1 MQILIMGLQ
10 ILTPSCAIV
19 WISQYENCQ
28 FRFSK
33 AGNPFWS
40 VMPAFFFFY
49 YWCIQSSCYGLL
61 ICCFIIHSIFFSA
74 GPFTFQC
81 TLHKNGTIWFAYQ
94 TVIAF
99 HHVLLITWKYWDG
112 PSVATPIS
120 SLILLPLPLSVHSC
134 HLCLNPFTLL
144 KLSVFSHPIILGL
157 SHSDFSVPILSFTL
171 ILLPPVHLLTTLP
184 PYFHGSSPHDQW
196 YEVITLPSVLLF
208 PPTPPYTTTSLS
220 SNLPPCFTAH
230 PPLYSCRHTCSC
242 TRKLLICGGVDDF
255 WYQ

>member
-1 MQILIMGLQ
+1 MGLQ

-33 AGNPFWS
+33 AGNLFWS
-40 VMPAFFFFY
+40 VMQAFFF
-49 YWCIQSSCYGLL
+49 LL
-61 ICCFIIHSIFFSA
+61 LMHSIILLWLAYMLLYNTFHFFSA

-94 TVIAF
+94 AVIAF
-99 HHVLLITWKYWDG
+99 HPVLLITWKYWDG

-120 SLILLPLPLSVHSC
+120 SLILLPLPLSVHSF
-134 HLCLNPFTLL
+134 HLCLNPFTLS

-184 PYFHGSSPHDQW
+184 PFFHGSSPM
-196 YEVITLPSVLLF
+196 TSGMKSLLSHQSYSF
-208 PPTPPYTTTSLS
+208 HQHLLTPP
-220 SNLPPCFTAH
+220 LPFH
-230 PPLYSCRHTCSC
+230 
-242 TRKLLICGGVDDF
+242 LICHPASLHIPLSTLVDIHVVV
-255 WYQ
+255 

>member
-40 VMPAFFFFY
+40 VMQAFFFIIDAFNHPVMA
-49 YWCIQSSCYGLL
+49 
-61 ICCFIIHSIFFSA
+61 CCFIIHSIFFFSA

-94 TVIAF
+94 AVIAF
-99 HHVLLITWKYWDG
+99 HPVLLITWKYWDG
-112 PSVATPIS
+112 PSVSTPIS
-120 SLILLPLPLSVHSC
+120 SLILLPLPLSVHSF
-134 HLCLNPFTLL
+134 HLCLNPFTLS

-184 PYFHGSSPHDQW
+184 PFFHGSSPM
-196 YEVITLPSVLLF
+196 TSGMKSLLSHQSYSF
-208 PPTPPYTTTSLS
+208 RQHLLTPP
-220 SNLPPCFTAH
+220 LPFH
-230 PPLYSCRHTCSC
+230 
-242 TRKLLICGGVDDF
+242 LICHPASLHVPLSTLVDIHVVV
-255 WYQ
+255 

>member
-1 MQILIMGLQ
+1 MGLQ

-40 VMPAFFFFY
+40 VMQAFFF
-49 YWCIQSSCYGLL
+49 LL
-61 ICCFIIHSIFFSA
+61 LMHSIILLWLAYMLLYNTFYFFFSA

-94 TVIAF
+94 AVIAF

-120 SLILLPLPLSVHSC
+120 SLILLPLPLSVRSC

-184 PYFHGSSPHDQW
+184 PFFHGSSPM
-196 YEVITLPSVLLF
+196 TSGMKSLLSHQSYSF
-208 PPTPPYTTTSLS
+208 LQYLITPP
-220 SNLPPCFTAH
+220 LPFH
-230 PPLYSCRHTCSC
+230 
-242 TRKLLICGGVDDF
+242 LICHPASLHIPFSTLVDIHVVV
-255 WYQ
+255 

>member
-1 MQILIMGLQ
+1 MGLQ

-33 AGNPFWS
+33 AGNLFWS
-40 VMPAFFFFY
+40 VMQAFFF
-49 YWCIQSSCYGLL
+49 LL
-61 ICCFIIHSIFFSA
+61 LMHSIILLWLAYMLLYNTFHFFSA

-94 TVIAF
+94 AVIAF

-120 SLILLPLPLSVHSC
+120 SLILLPLPLSVHSF

-184 PYFHGSSPHDQW
+184 PFFHGSSPM
-196 YEVITLPSVLLF
+196 TSGMKSLLSHQSYSF
-208 PPTPPYTTTSLS
+208 RQHLLTPP
-220 SNLPPCFTAH
+220 LPFH
-230 PPLYSCRHTCSC
+230 
-242 TRKLLICGGVDDF
+242 LICHPASLHIPLSTLVDIHVVV
-255 WYQ
+255 

>member
-33 AGNPFWS
+33 AGNLFWS
-40 VMPAFFFFY
+40 VMQAFFF
-49 YWCIQSSCYGLL
+49 LL
-61 ICCFIIHSIFFSA
+61 LMHSIILLWLAYMLLYNTFHFFSA

-94 TVIAF
+94 AVIAF

-120 SLILLPLPLSVHSC
+120 SLILLPLPLSVHSF

-184 PYFHGSSPHDQW
+184 PFFHGSSPM
-196 YEVITLPSVLLF
+196 TSGMKSLLSHQSYSF
-208 PPTPPYTTTSLS
+208 HQHLLTPP
-220 SNLPPCFTAH
+220 LPFH
-230 PPLYSCRHTCSC
+230 
-242 TRKLLICGGVDDF
+242 LICHPASLHIPLSTLVDIHVVV
-255 WYQ
+255 

>member
-1 MQILIMGLQ
+1 MGLQ

-33 AGNPFWS
+33 AGNLFWS
-40 VMPAFFFFY
+40 VMQAFFF
-49 YWCIQSSCYGLL
+49 LL
-61 ICCFIIHSIFFSA
+61 LMHSIILLWLAYMLLYNTFHFFSA

-94 TVIAF
+94 AVIAF
-99 HHVLLITWKYWDG
+99 HPVLLITWKYWDG

-120 SLILLPLPLSVHSC
+120 SLILLPLPLSVHSF

-184 PYFHGSSPHDQW
+184 PFFHGSSPM
-196 YEVITLPSVLLF
+196 TSGMKSLLSHQSYSF
-208 PPTPPYTTTSLS
+208 HQHLLTPP
-220 SNLPPCFTAH
+220 LPFH
-230 PPLYSCRHTCSC
+230 
-242 TRKLLICGGVDDF
+242 LICHPASLHIPLSTLVDIHVVV
-255 WYQ
+255 

>member
-1 MQILIMGLQ
+1 MGLQ

-33 AGNPFWS
+33 AGNLFWS
-40 VMPAFFFFY
+40 VMQAFFF
-49 YWCIQSSCYGLL
+49 LL
-61 ICCFIIHSIFFSA
+61 LMHSIILLWLAYMLLYNTFHFFSA

-94 TVIAF
+94 AVIAF

-120 SLILLPLPLSVHSC
+120 SLILLPLPLSVHSF

-184 PYFHGSSPHDQW
+184 PFFHGSSPM
-196 YEVITLPSVLLF
+196 TSGMKSLLSHQSYSF
-208 PPTPPYTTTSLS
+208 HQHLLTPP
-220 SNLPPCFTAH
+220 LPFH
-230 PPLYSCRHTCSC
+230 
-242 TRKLLICGGVDDF
+242 LICHPASLHIPLSTLVDIHVVV
-255 WYQ
+255 

>member
-33 AGNPFWS
+33 AGNLFWS
-40 VMPAFFFFY
+40 VMQAFFF
-49 YWCIQSSCYGLL
+49 LL
-61 ICCFIIHSIFFSA
+61 LMHSIILLWLAYMLLYNTFHFFSA

-94 TVIAF
+94 AVIAF
-99 HHVLLITWKYWDG
+99 HPVLLITWKYWDG

-120 SLILLPLPLSVHSC
+120 SLILLPLPLSVHSF

-184 PYFHGSSPHDQW
+184 PFFHGSSPM
-196 YEVITLPSVLLF
+196 TSGMKSLLSHQSYSF
-208 PPTPPYTTTSLS
+208 HQHLLTPP
-220 SNLPPCFTAH
+220 LPFH
-230 PPLYSCRHTCSC
+230 
-242 TRKLLICGGVDDF
+242 LICHPASLHIPLSTLVDIHVVV
-255 WYQ
+255 

>member
-33 AGNPFWS
+33 AGNLFWS
-40 VMPAFFFFY
+40 VMQAFFF
-49 YWCIQSSCYGLL
+49 LL
-61 ICCFIIHSIFFSA
+61 LMHSIILLWLAYMLLYNTFHFFSA

-94 TVIAF
+94 AVIAF

-120 SLILLPLPLSVHSC
+120 SLILLPLPLSVHSF

-184 PYFHGSSPHDQW
+184 PFFHGSSPM
-196 YEVITLPSVLLF
+196 TSGMKSLLSHQSYSF
-208 PPTPPYTTTSLS
+208 RQHLLTPP
-220 SNLPPCFTAH
+220 LPFH
-230 PPLYSCRHTCSC
+230 
-242 TRKLLICGGVDDF
+242 LICHPASLHIPLSTLVDIHVVV
-255 WYQ
+255 

>member
-19 WISQYENCQ
+19 WISQNENCQ

-40 VMPAFFFFY
+40 VMQAFFFY

-94 TVIAF
+94 AVIAF

-184 PYFHGSSPHDQW
+184 PFFHGSSPM
-196 YEVITLPSVLLF
+196 TSGMKSLLSHQSYSF
-208 PPTPPYTTTSLS
+208 LQYLITPP
-220 SNLPPCFTAH
+220 LPFH
-230 PPLYSCRHTCSC
+230 
-242 TRKLLICGGVDDF
+242 LICHPASLHIPFSTLVDIHVVV
-255 WYQ
+255 

>member
-1 MQILIMGLQ
+1 MKIVSLDFQKLV
-10 ILTPSCAIV
+10 TPSDLLC
-19 WISQYENCQ
+19 
-28 FRFSK
+28 RH
-33 AGNPFWS
+33 
-40 VMPAFFFFY
+40 FFF
-49 YWCIQSSCYGLL
+49 LL
-61 ICCFIIHSIFFSA
+61 LMHSIILLWLAYMLLYNTFHFFSA

-94 TVIAF
+94 AVIAF

-120 SLILLPLPLSVHSC
+120 SLILLPLPLSVHSF

-184 PYFHGSSPHDQW
+184 PFFHGSSPM
-196 YEVITLPSVLLF
+196 TSGMKSLLSHQSYSF
-208 PPTPPYTTTSLS
+208 RQHLLTPP
-220 SNLPPCFTAH
+220 LPFH
-230 PPLYSCRHTCSC
+230 
-242 TRKLLICGGVDDF
+242 LICHPASLHIPLSTLVDIHVVV
-255 WYQ
+255 

>member
-19 WISQYENCQ
+19 WISQNENCQ
-28 FRFSK
+28 CRFSK

-40 VMPAFFFFY
+40 VMQAFFF
-49 YWCIQSSCYGLL
+49 LL
-61 ICCFIIHSIFFSA
+61 LMHSIILLWLAYMLLYNIFLFFFSA

-94 TVIAF
+94 AVIAF
-99 HHVLLITWKYWDG
+99 HPVLLITWKYWDG

-134 HLCLNPFTLL
+134 HLCLNPFTLV

-184 PYFHGSSPHDQW
+184 PFFYASSPHDQW
-196 YEVITLPSVLLF
+196 YEVLTLPSVLLF

-242 TRKLLICGGVDDF
+242 IRKLLTCGGVDDF

>member
-1 MQILIMGLQ
+1 MKIVSLDFQKLV
-10 ILTPSCAIV
+10 TPSDLLC
-19 WISQYENCQ
+19 
-28 FRFSK
+28 RH
-33 AGNPFWS
+33 
-40 VMPAFFFFY
+40 FFF
-49 YWCIQSSCYGLL
+49 LL
-61 ICCFIIHSIFFSA
+61 LMHSIILLWLAYMLLYNTFHFFSA

-94 TVIAF
+94 AVIAF
-99 HHVLLITWKYWDG
+99 HPVLLITWKYWDG
-112 PSVATPIS
+112 PSVATPIF
-120 SLILLPLPLSVHSC
+120 SLILLPLPLSVHSF

-157 SHSDFSVPILSFTL
+157 SHSDFSVPIPSFTL

-184 PYFHGSSPHDQW
+184 PFFNGSSPHDQW

-220 SNLPPCFTAH
+220 SNLPLCFTAR

-242 TRKLLICGGVDDF
+242 IRKLLICVGVDDF
-255 WYQ
+255 WN

>member
-1 MQILIMGLQ
+1 MLLYNTFHFFFSWTIHVSMHSAQEWHNLVCLPSGNCIS
-10 ILTPSCAIV
+10 SCASHYMKIL
-19 WISQYENCQ
+19 
-28 FRFSK
+28 R
-33 AGNPFWS
+33 WS
-40 VMPAFFFFY
+40 LCSHPYLFLN
-49 YWCIQSSCYGLL
+49 SS
-61 ICCFIIHSIFFSA
+61 A
-74 GPFTFQC
+74 R
-81 TLHKNGTIWFAYQ
+81 
-94 TVIAF
+94 
-99 HHVLLITWKYWDG
+99 
-112 PSVATPIS
+112 
-120 SLILLPLPLSVHSC
+120 LPLSVHSC

-220 SNLPPCFTAH
+220 SNLPPCFTAR

-242 TRKLLICGGVDDF
+242 IRKLLICGGVDDF
-255 WYQ
+255 

>member
-40 VMPAFFFFY
+40 VMQAFFF
-49 YWCIQSSCYGLL
+49 LL
-61 ICCFIIHSIFFSA
+61 LMHSIILLWLAYMLLYNTFHFFSA

-94 TVIAF
+94 AVIAF
-99 HHVLLITWKYWDG
+99 HPVLLITWKYWDG

-120 SLILLPLPLSVHSC
+120 SLILLPLPLSVHSF

-184 PYFHGSSPHDQW
+184 PFFHGSSPM
-196 YEVITLPSVLLF
+196 TSGMKSLLSHQSYSF
-208 PPTPPYTTTSLS
+208 HQHLLTPP
-220 SNLPPCFTAH
+220 LPFH
-230 PPLYSCRHTCSC
+230 
-242 TRKLLICGGVDDF
+242 LICHPASLHIPLSTLVDIHVVV
-255 WYQ
+255 